1 MRTDTLWITRCPV
14 PTPLGIAAHL
24 GWFDDEFAPDGI
36 AVASLQDG
44 ANAAVRES
52 HIDHSP
58 ERSFR
63 QGGSIP
69 ALWAKSQGAATS
81 VIGLTWLDEAQLILA
96 LPQSGIRTVRDLR
109 GRRIGLPS
117 RPDQRIDIFRA
128 AALRGFL
135 GALSTEGLGAGDVE
149 LVYVPASGPVRA
161 ESPALAGHFA
171 NPSSVT
177 SRSLYAAEVGA
188 LLRGEVDAIY
198 VKGSL
203 GLETAHLIGARVVID
218 IGFHPDPQVRINNG
232 SPRPLTVDSG
242 FIEAR
247 PDLVRRFLRRVHDVA
262 GWGRDRPDEVLDF
275 LGLETGS
282 THAWLRLAYR
292 DDVHRRLDTGL
303 APEAIAALS
312 HFKDFLLEWG
322 FLPHDF
328 SVPAWI
334 DHSVAGQL
342 ARVA

>member
-1 MRTDTLWITRCPV
+1 MTDTIWYTRCPV
-14 PTPLGIAAHL
+14 PTPVGIAAHL
-24 GWFDDEFAPDGI
+24 GWFDEEFAPDGI

-44 ANAAVRES
+44 NNEAVRSS
-52 HIDHSP
+52 HIDHSL
-58 ERSFR
+58 RHSFR

-81 VIGLTWLDEAQLILA
+81 VIGLTWIDESQLILA
-96 LPQSGIRTVRDLR
+96 LPGSGIRTVRDLR

-117 RPDQRIDIFRA
+117 RPGQRIDIFRA

-135 GALSTEGLGAGDVE
+135 GALSTEGLGARDVE
-149 LVYVPASGPVRA
+149 LTCVPAADMGRA
-161 ESPALAGHFA
+161 EAPGLGAHFA

-218 IGFHPDPQVRINNG
+218 IGFHPDARVRINNG
-232 SPRPLTVDSG
+232 SPRPLTVDTA

-247 PDLVRRFLRRVHDVA
+247 PDLVRRFLRRVTDVA
-262 GWGRDRPDEVLDF
+262 NWARDRPAEVLDF
-275 LGLETGS
+275 LGQETGS

-292 DDVHRRLDTGL
+292 DDVHRRLHTGL
-303 APEAIAALS
+303 APDAIAALS

-334 DHSVAGQL
+334 DHSVFERL
-342 ARVA
+342 AVAA

>member
-1 MRTDTLWITRCPV
+1 MTDTIWTTRCPV

-36 AVASLQDG
+36 TIASLQDG
-44 ANAAVRES
+44 RNEALRSS
-52 HIDHSP
+52 HIDHSL
-58 ERSFR
+58 RHSFR

-81 VIGLTWLDEAQLILA
+81 VIGLTWLDESQLILA
-96 LPQSGIRTVRDLR
+96 LPGSGIRTVRDLR

-117 RPDQRIDIFRA
+117 RPGQRIDIFRA

-135 GALSTEGLGAGDVE
+135 GALSTEALDAKDVE
-149 LVYVPASGPVRA
+149 FIYVPAAEVGRA
-161 ESPALAGHFA
+161 DVDGLAAHFA

-177 SRSLYAAEVGA
+177 SRSLYAAEAGA

-203 GLETAHLIGARVVID
+203 GLETAHLTGARVVID
-218 IGFHPDPQVRINNG
+218 IGFHPDAQVRINNG
-232 SPRPLTVDSG
+232 SPRPLTVDTA
-242 FIEAR
+242 FIAAR
-247 PDLVRRFLRRVHDVA
+247 PDLVRRFLQRVTDVA
-262 GWGRDRPDEVLDF
+262 AWGRDRPAEVLDF
-275 LGLETGS
+275 LGRETGS
-282 THAWLRLAYR
+282 THEWLRLAYR
-292 DDVHRRLDTGL
+292 DDVHRRLETAL
-303 APEAIAALS
+303 APESIAALS

-328 SVPAWI
+328 SVPGWI

-342 ARVA
+342 ARAA